1 MTSRD
6 LVSQVVQ
13 MLGGDSNAANALF
26 MRERVAH
33 TTGAPMPQ
41 AWEAVRRM
49 GAKDPTAIPRRTPTE
64 AV

>member
-1 MTSRD
+1 VTSRD

-26 MRERVAH
+26 MRERVAQEP
-33 TTGAPMPQ
+33 TTQM
-41 AWEAVRRM
+41 RRM